1 MALGLANDVG
11 MPVPVGGFG
20 PGRFTKGA
28 GRVWVLGR
36 KDFSVMWEEMAK
48 AAGLHQSTGIDDGAS

>member
-1 MALGLANDVG
+1 
-11 MPVPVGGFG
+11 MPVPVGGLVRQIYQS
-20 PGRFTKGA
+20 GRAA
-28 GRVWVLGR
+28 GLGR